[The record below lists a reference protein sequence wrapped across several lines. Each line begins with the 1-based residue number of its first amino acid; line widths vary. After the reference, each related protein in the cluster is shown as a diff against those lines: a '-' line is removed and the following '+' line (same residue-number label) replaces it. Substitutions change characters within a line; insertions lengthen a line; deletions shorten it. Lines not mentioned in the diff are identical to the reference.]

1 MTKPF
6 QKILIANRGEI
17 AVRILRTCRR
27 MDIPAVTVYSEP
39 DARSVHVL
47 ESDEAV
53 ALGGQTAAESYLDAD
68 RLVQI
73 AREHGCDAIHPGYGF
88 LSENTRFAQ
97 LAAEAGIT
105 FIGPPADAIRLL
117 GDKIAAKELA
127 QKAGVPVIPGHPDP
141 IADEAEA
148 RSAAEAVG
156 YPVLLKPAAGG
167 GGKGMRAVAGAEEMG
182 AALEACRK
190 EAMKAFGDDRVFI
203 ERYVEK
209 PRHIEIQVLA
219 DTHGH
224 VVHLG
229 ERECSIQR
237 RYQKIIE
244 EAPSVALTPDLRAR
258 MGAVACALARES
270 GYVST
275 GTVEFVLD
283 PEGRFYFLEMNTR
296 LQVEHPVTEMITN
309 LDLVELQIRVAA
321 GEPLPFSQSEVLLSG
336 WAIEA
341 RICAEDPARGFF
353 PATGMVTRYFEPTG
367 DYLRVDSGV
376 HAGSL
381 ISVYYDSLLAKV
393 IAWGQDREEAI
404 NRLVH
409 ALNGYHIEGVITN
422 LDFVNRILNLSVFR
436 SGALSTDF
444 IGQHFDGPAAR
455 EPAQERHLHRLAMTA
470 ALIYHARQVLV
481 RESLRPMV
489 SPIGVDSRTRER
501 HDYVV
506 KADGETFRVGLNETG
521 EAWYW
526 HVQVDD
532 RDYDVSSP
540 PFEFYRR
547 RLKLTIDGA
556 DHRFILRFHGNFI
569 AVAHCGVHR
578 IFEIYTPRE
587 WELAAHMPAAL
598 EAMADNVLSCPMPG
612 LVVAVRVEKG
622 ERVFR
627 GQELVILES
636 MKMESGVPSPRDGVI
651 DEIIVEEGK
660 PVETGDV
667 LLRFRE

>member
-1 MTKPF
+1 MSKPF

-68 RLVQI
+68 RLVEI
-73 AREHGCDAIHPGYGF
+73 ARDHGCDAIHPGYGF

-97 LAAEAGIT
+97 IAADAGIT

-117 GDKIAAKELA
+117 GDKVAAKELA
-127 QKAGVPVIPGHPDP
+127 QKAGVPVIPGHPEMIRDE
-141 IADEAEA
+141 DEA
-148 RSAAEAVG
+148 RAAGESVG

-167 GGKGMRAVAGAEEMG
+167 GGKGMRAVAGPEEMP
-182 AALEACRK
+182 AALDACRK

-203 ERYVEK
+203 ERYIEK

-219 DTHGH
+219 DTRGN

-244 EAPSVALTPDLRAR
+244 EAPSMAVTPDLRAR

-296 LQVEHPVTEMITN
+296 LQVEHPVTEMITG
-309 LDLVELQIRVAA
+309 LDLVEMQIRVAA
-321 GEPLPFSQSEVLLSG
+321 GEPLPFGQGEVLLSG

-341 RICAEDPARGFF
+341 RICAEDPARAFF
-353 PATGMVTRYFEPTG
+353 PATGMITRYFEPQG
-367 DYLRVDSGV
+367 EYLRLDSGV

-393 IAWGQDREEAI
+393 IAWGQDREEART
-404 NRLVH
+404 RLVH
-409 ALNGYHIEGVITN
+409 ALNGYHIEGVVTN
-422 LDFVNRILNLSVFR
+422 LDFVNRILNLSTFQT
-436 SGALSTDF
+436 GNLSTDF
-444 IGQHFDGPAAR
+444 IAHHFDGPSAR
-455 EPAQERHLHRLAMTA
+455 EPAPEDQLQRLALTA
-470 ALIYHARQVLV
+470 TLVYHTRQVLV

-489 SPIGVDSRTRER
+489 SPIGMGSRTPDFHE
-501 HDYVV
+501 YVV
-506 KADGETFRVGLNETG
+506 KADTEVFRLSLKETG
-521 EAWYW
+521 EPRHW
-526 HVQVDD
+526 HIRVDD
-532 RDYDVSSP
+532 RDHDVVSP

-547 RLKLTIDGA
+547 RLKLMIDGI

-578 IFEIYTPRE
+578 VFEIYTPRE

-598 EAMADNVLSCPMPG
+598 ETMADNVLSCPMPG
-612 LVVAVRVEKG
+612 LVVAVQVERGQRVY
-622 ERVFR
+622 R
-627 GQELVILES
+627 GQELVTLES

-651 DEIIVEEGK
+651 EEILVSEGQ

-667 LLRFRE
+667 LVRFGE